1 MASDLSSDLLK
12 AAASGDKDRCQL
24 LLSQGADVHG
34 RDDKVSG
41 HTCRLY
47 ADICKHLC
55 SIQQFFDYLFKDIF
69 IKYIISSNYS
79 VNSPSSIYYC
89 VTRTT
94 TSEYECI

>member
-1 MASDLSSDLLK
+1 MASDLSSDLIE

-34 RDDKVSG
+34 KDEVSG

-47 ADICKHLC
+47 ADIFKHSC

-69 IKYIISSNYS
+69 IEYVISSNYS
-79 VNSPSSIYYC
+79 VNSPSSTYYC
-89 VTRTT
+89 MTRTT
-94 TSEYECI
+94 TSEYECV